1 MHIATAINRTVI
13 SASLEM
19 SSFKRTER
27 ALSSMLHRGLS
38 AGFSLYPE
46 WSCRSRASITLNCSS
61 AAPIVDFLRRKDR
74 EMQIRSKAYRHF
86 ISICRS
92 LRDLVSPHDQ
102 NVPTPTSPLL
112 AYAAAMLALLLA
124 ILEVDLHLAD
134 LQLIGIMSEGDQDDP
149 IFLALLSP

>member
-1 MHIATAINRTVI
+1 MHIATAINRTVF

-74 EMQIRSKAYRHF
+74 EMQIRSKAYGHF

-102 NVPTPTSPLL
+102 NVPTPTSPPL
-112 AYAAAMLALLLA
+112 AYAAAVLALLLA
-124 ILEVDLHLAD
+124 ILEVDLYRAD
-134 LQLIGIMSEGDQDDP
+134 LQLTGIMSDGTIDP
-149 IFLALLSP
+149 IFLAF